1 MTKAELAERVRH
13 QFSLGDQGE
22 GLTYEA
28 AKHAVESIFSYMKIA
43 LSQHE
48 EIVIRRFG
56 RFKLQFKKERVG
68 FNPKTGAHHK
78 VSART
83 VVKFSPGE
91 TLRKVVNNGMG

>member
-1 MTKAELAERVRH
+1 MTKADLVERVRH
-13 QFSLGDQGE
+13 QFSLGEQGE

-28 AKHAVESIFSYMKIA
+28 AKHAVESIFFYMKKA

-48 EIVIRRFG
+48 EIVIRRVG
-56 RFKLQFKKERVG
+56 RWKIQFKKERIG
-68 FNPKTGAHHK
+68 FNPKTGAHHT

-91 TLRKVVNNGMG
+91 TLRRVVNNGK